1 MSGRNQFGMV
11 LKAGALAAVILAG
24 LLLVNTASG
33 QGETVSI
40 GRTTVA
46 PGGEGDVDLIAHD
59 IGAPGLG
66 AWTIDI
72 IYDPSVVTPLAC
84 GQQAGGYCNVD
95 FASNLVRVSGAK
107 AEGLLGDIQLASIT
121 FRCERT
127 GATALSLSLRAFH
140 DATDGEPMFI
150 NAETIEGAV
159 YCNSQAAPALRG
171 DVNCDGRVNAVDAAL
186 VLQYTARLVTTL
198 PCLANGDMNGDGLIN
213 SIDAFLILVIVAG
226 L

>member
-1 MSGRNQFGMV
+1 MNGRAQRGFA
-11 LKAGALAAVILAG
+11 LTAAALAAALLVG
-24 LLLVNTASG
+24 LLLAGTASA

-40 GRTTVA
+40 GRATIA
-46 PGGEGDVDLIAHD
+46 PGGQGDVDLMAHD

-72 IYDPSVVTPLAC
+72 VYDPSVVTPLSC
-84 GQQAGGYCNVD
+84 GQQAGSYCNVA
-95 FASNLVRVSGAK
+95 FEPNVIRVIGAK
-107 AEGLLGDIQLASIT
+107 AEGLMGDVQLASIT

-127 GATALSLSLRAFH
+127 GATSLTLGLQVFH
-140 DATDGEPMFI
+140 DATNGEPMPI

-159 YCNSQAAPALRG
+159 YCGSQSTIRG
-171 DVNCDGRVNAVDAAL
+171 DVNCDGAVTSIDAAL

-198 PCLANGDMNGDGLIN
+198 PCLDNGDMNNDGVVN
-213 SIDAFLILVIVAG
+213 SIDAFLILEIVAG